1 MQWMDTAIIGGG
13 AAGLCAAVQLAQAGV
28 SPVAVW
34 EKAPRVGRK
43 LIATGNGTCN
53 ITNRD
58 LSLRHYHGQE
68 PAFATPALERFGY
81 ADTLRFFGSVG
92 VDCVTDPDGRVY
104 PRSRQAAGVL
114 DCLRL
119 TAEAAGVVFH
129 TGCPVTAVAPV
140 KGGFE
145 LTTAKGKTMARR
157 VIVAAGGAAAPSL
170 GGGNDGYSLLTALGH
185 TRTPLFPT
193 IVQLRTDT
201 TFVKAV
207 KGIRVEGT
215 VTLQGNGQT
224 LSSSGE
230 VLFTEYGLSGPAVMA
245 ISRLAGDWERR
256 KNGALTAHLDLLPD
270 LSAAELTAI
279 LQQRRRLPGRE
290 CAEYLTGFVNKRV
303 GQTVLRMAGVSL
315 TAPPDTL
322 TDKDIAAVAT
332 LLKDWAL
339 PVTGTQGFGGAQA
352 TAGGI
357 ATADFDPHTLQSRRV
372 KGLYAVGEVLD
383 IDGDCGGYNL
393 QWAWSSATAAA
404 RDICKE
410 KSP

>member
-1 MQWMDTAIIGGG
+1 MKQGNIAIIGGG
-13 AAGLCAAVQLAQAGV
+13 AAGLCAAVQLAKAGV
-28 SPVAVW
+28 SPVEVW

-43 LIATGNGTCN
+43 LMATGNGTCN

-58 LSLRHYHGQE
+58 LAPCHYHGQD
-68 PAFATPALERFGY
+68 PTFAKPALEGFTDK
-81 ADTLRFFGSVG
+81 DTVSFFRSIG

-104 PRSRQAAGVL
+104 PRSRQAASVL

-119 TAEAAGVVFH
+119 TAEEYGVVFH
-129 TGCPVTAVAPV
+129 TGCPVTAVTPV
-140 KGGFE
+140 KGGFD
-145 LTTAKGKTMARR
+145 LTTAEGKCFARR
-157 VIVAAGGAAAPSL
+157 VIVAAGGAASPSL
-170 GGGNDGYSLLTALGH
+170 GGCNDGYALLTALGH

-215 VTLQGNGQT
+215 VTLRTNGQA

-230 VLFTEYGLSGPAVMA
+230 ILFTEYGLSGPAVMA
-245 ISRLAGDWERR
+245 VSRVAGDWERR
-256 KNGALTAHLDLLPD
+256 KKGELTAHLDLLPD
-270 LSAAELTAI
+270 LSAAELTAV
-279 LQQRRRLPGRE
+279 LKGRRHLPERE
-290 CAEYLTGFVNKRV
+290 CGEYLTGFVNKRV
-303 GQTVLRMAGVSL
+303 GQTVLRMAGISL
-315 TAPPDTL
+315 TAPISAL
-322 TDKDIAAVAT
+322 TDKDIAVVAA
-332 LLKDWAL
+332 LLKDWTLA
-339 PVTGTQGFGGAQA
+339 VTGTQGFGGGQA

-357 ATADFDPHTLQSRRV
+357 ATADFDPRTLQSRRV

-404 RDICKE
+404 RDIVSQ
-410 KSP
+410 KS